1 MRSRIAWSIAA
12 VLCCAAGWGDA
23 ADDAALRAEGYI
35 RPPKMIEQA
44 VLAPWH
50 NNIGGGSLNPQNTWL
65 LVTVGDGMPPIER
78 VGTPHVNLGGTQI
91 DTVAERDRSL
101 TMRSSSGLALIELA
115 TQKRV
120 DVSLPKGVRVSG
132 ARWSPD
138 GSKVAFIGLETS
150 KSSLYVVEAASG
162 KSKKVCDGLR
172 LTEVTSFDWLADSKR
187 IVVPLAVNGVKM
199 PTAPAIAT
207 GPRVRLSDSKPD
219 QFPTYPDLLNDPDE
233 ITLLK
238 YYLTAQIGVVDTDR
252 GSVQRVGEPMM
263 IADLDAGPG
272 AKGFLV
278 RKYEGEFSYIRPAS
292 SGAQKQV
299 LLDAAGKEVAVIS
312 YSGNR
317 ASPIK
322 KDDQPPQRS
331 GLAWR
336 PDGAGLSYVRDEE
349 LPKDSKDKPK
359 KQLVLWKAPFG
370 KDDIEVVFQSADAFN
385 LVGYGSDGKSVF
397 ISKPA
402 GKKTDYLVFQMG
414 TQGDPK
420 KFWETNADAD
430 FYSQPG
436 SLMFDSRP
444 GIGRLVRQSSDGG
457 SVFLAGT
464 QYFKNP
470 LEEAPR
476 PFVDRLAL
484 DGSMKPERIWQSSS
498 DVYETADLLD
508 DGKSW
513 LINRQ
518 SPTLVN
524 QLIWLSAGTET
535 TLTNNQNFVPDVTL
549 AERKRIKVKRDDG
562 VEFWIEAT
570 FPRGIPAENLPA
582 FIWFYPTE
590 YTDQKTYDESGRTYN
605 KNLFRRTATS
615 TVQLLVLEGYVVV
628 DADFPIT
635 GEISEANNTF
645 PHQLRM
651 NFTAIV
657 DALAEQCG
665 VDRKRMSIGGH
676 SYGAF
681 GTANALVH
689 TSFFRAGI
697 AGDGNYNRTLTPF
710 GFQRE
715 GRDLWRGREVYVNMS
730 AMLFANQING
740 ALLMYHGMEDQNVGT
755 NPINSERMFAA
766 LEALGKPSA
775 MYMYPYE
782 DHGQIGLETRLDMWA
797 RWVAW
802 LNKWVKNPE
811 PPTTDAKPPEGNPP
825 PRP

>member
-1 MRSRIAWSIAA
+1 MAWSVSVSLLAAA
-12 VLCCAAGWGDA
+12 VW
-23 ADDAALRAEGYI
+23 ADDANDAILKAEGYI
-35 RPPKMIEQA
+35 RPGKTIEQA

-50 NNIGGGSLNPQNTWL
+50 QNVTGGQLNPQNTIL
-65 LVTVGDGMPPIER
+65 LVTVGDGMPPIDR

-101 TMRSSSGLALIELA
+101 TMRSSSGLALIELS
-115 TQKRV
+115 TGKRV
-120 DVSLPKGVRVSG
+120 EISIPKNVRVAG

-138 GSKVAFIGLETS
+138 GRKIAFIGLELA
-150 KSSLYVVEAASG
+150 KSLLFVADAATG
-162 KSKKVCDGLR
+162 KSKRVCDGLR

-187 IVVPLAVNGVKM
+187 VVVPLTVNGLK
-199 PTAPAIAT
+199 APDAPLVAS

-219 QFPTYPDLLNDPDE
+219 QFPTFPDLLNDPEE
-233 ITLLK
+233 IALLK
-238 YYLTAQIGVVDTDR
+238 YYLTAQIGIVDTDH

-263 IADLDAGPG
+263 LATLDAGPH

-278 RKYEGEFSYIRPAS
+278 RAYEGEFGYIRPAS
-292 SGAQKQV
+292 SGAQKQ
-299 LLDAAGKEVAVIS
+299 LLLNESGKEVAVIS
-312 YSGNR
+312 YSGTR
-317 ASPIK
+317 AVPIK
-322 KDDQPPQRS
+322 KEDQPPTRS

-336 PDGAGLSYVRDEE
+336 PDGMGLSYVRDEE
-349 LPKDSKDKPK
+349 LPKDSKEKPK

-370 KDDIEVVFQSADAFN
+370 KDDVEVVFQSADAFS
-385 LVGYGSDGKSVF
+385 LVGYGVDGKSVF

-402 GKKTDYLVFQMG
+402 NKKTEYSVFQLG
-414 TQGDPK
+414 GEAEPK
-420 KFWETNADAD
+420 KFWETNTEAD

-436 SLMFDSRP
+436 SLMFDQKP
-444 GIGRLVRQSSDGG
+444 GFGRVVRQSADGTA
-457 SVFLAGT
+457 VFLAGT

-470 LEEAPR
+470 VDDAPR

-484 DGSMKPERIWQSSS
+484 DGEMKPQRLWQSSAS
-498 DVYETADLLD
+498 LFESADMLD
-508 DGKSW
+508 DGSTW
-513 LINRQ
+513 LVNRQ
-518 SPTLVN
+518 SPNQVN
-524 QLIWLSAGTET
+524 QLFVVTEGTERQ
-535 TLTNNQNFVPDVTL
+535 LTQNQNFVPDVTL
-549 AERKRIKVKRDDG
+549 AERKRVKVKRDDG
-562 VEFWIEAT
+562 IEFWIEAT
-570 FPRGIPAENLPA
+570 MPRGVPVDKLPA

-590 YTDQKTYDESGRTYN
+590 FTDQKTYDESGRTYN

-615 TVQLLVLEGYVVV
+615 SVQLLALEGYVVV

-635 GEISEANNTF
+635 GDISEANNTF
-645 PHQLRM
+645 AHQLRM

-657 DALAEQCG
+657 DALTEQCG
-665 VDRKRMSIGGH
+665 VDRKRMAIGGH

-715 GRDLWRGREVYVNMS
+715 GRDLWHARDVYTDVS

-755 NPINSERMFAA
+755 FPIHSERMFAA

-775 MYMYPYE
+775 FYMYPYE

-797 RWVAW
+797 RWIAW
-802 LNKWVKNPE
+802 LDKWVKNPAE
-811 PPTTDAKPPEGNPP
+811 PKSQSQPSEGTPP